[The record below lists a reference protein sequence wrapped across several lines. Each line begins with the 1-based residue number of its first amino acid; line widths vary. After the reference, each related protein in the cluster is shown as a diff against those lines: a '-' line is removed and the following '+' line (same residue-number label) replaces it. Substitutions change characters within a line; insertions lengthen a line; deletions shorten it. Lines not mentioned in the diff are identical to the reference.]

1 MALMLRLILLFSF
14 LVYFPAHAEIAPLPV
29 PGGVV
34 LLTLGPVQ
42 GEQAQPQVWLGER
55 PVAVLARE
63 GQWQALVGIPLETP
77 PGKLELRLGPAPGQ
91 GSPLFVTVNSKDYPA
106 QRLTLKNKGQVN
118 LSPADEARATR
129 EIAEILELKRH
140 WRASPHVDTA
150 FIQPATGRLAGRFGL
165 RRFFN
170 GEARAPHSGLDVAA
184 PRGAP
189 VRTASGGKVLAVAD
203 YFFNG
208 QTVFVDHGQGLISL
222 YCHLDSI
229 SVRPGQWL
237 EKGAPV
243 GTVGST
249 GRATG
254 PHLHWTLVL
263 NGTNVDPALF
273 LN

>member
-1 MALMLRLILLFSF
+1 MRF
-14 LVYFPAHAEIAPLPV
+14 LVLLLLALSLPARAELRPDPV
-29 PGGVV
+29 PGGVALV
-34 LLTLGPVQ
+34 ELGPVQ
-42 GEQAQPQVWLGER
+42 ENQAPPQLWLGER
-55 PVAVLARE
+55 PIAVLARN
-63 GQWQALVGIPLETP
+63 GVWQGVVGIPLDTL
-77 PGKLELRLGPAPGQ
+77 PGPLELRLGSSPANAQSLRLQVQP
-91 GSPLFVTVNSKDYPA
+91 KDYPA

-249 GRATG
+249 GRSTG